1 MERQGS
7 YTIFAAPFVASSS
20 GNMHSDSGL
29 CSRLFSPIA
38 CVRQHVV
45 RRIVAGKFAFK
56 GRRWRQVTEEARVFV
71 VQLLQVDPK
80 KRPTGEQG
88 LKLSWLHTE
97 DFWGSTRNMDTEA
110 VMDNVQA
117 TLETFASY
125 GRLKKLALLVIAY
138 KSTSDEIGYLRKV
151 RRNLS
156 CFNPGTSFSIF
167 TATSVCVGVVNHS
180 HDIFSLSFRPFSD
193 VSQVWHDIRWGHLIG
208 GF

>member
-7 YTIFAAPFVASSS
+7 YTIFSVPSVVSSS
-20 GNMHSDSGL
+20 VNMPSDSGL
-29 CSRLFSPIA
+29 CFLLLAPIV

-56 GRRWRQVTEEARVFV
+56 GRRWRQVTEEARQFV
-71 VQLLQVDPK
+71 AQLLQVDPT

-88 LKLSWLHTE
+88 LNLSWLHTE

-151 RRNLS
+151 RKKLS
-156 CFNPGTSFSIF
+156 CFGHCISFSIF
-167 TATSVCVGVVNHS
+167 TVERRIMGVRVYVCKFIHS
-180 HDIFSLSFRPFSD
+180 HDMISLSFRLFSD
-193 VSQVWHDIRWGHLIG
+193 VSQV
-208 GF
+208 